1 MANGEAPMPQMRD
14 AIKPLFDGADTENL
28 IIYGE
33 PGKDKTMTIMNTIKE
48 FERTSRMKTI
58 YVDCWQYSTRMAVY
72 SLIARAID
80 EMLPR
85 RGLARDEVFDRIIE
99 IMEKENTKVFL
110 VLDGVE
116 GLFWQG
122 EDRLL
127 DAICMK
133 RELFRVIGIASDAQ
147 LLIRDASRFAVLGF
161 RCYKAKRTS
170 DDKIALERV
179 ELEDAEGSEH
189 ENSYLGMSLS
199 DEERIIMD
207 IVRSGPKSSTELYTA
222 FSRQVKRSKRQIRN
236 YLSRLEAKKLLSIQT
251 VEGISPLLNTRM
263 IQLNI
268 RAESARPE
276 AVCPR
281 PCPRDAILHKVA
293 PDI

>member
-1 MANGEAPMPQMRD
+1 MKGQYPPAKAIGNEAPMRD

-33 PGKDKTMTIMNTIKE
+33 PGKDKTTAIMGAIKE
-48 FERTSRMKTI
+48 FERASRMKTI

-99 IMEKENTKVFL
+99 IMEKENAKLLL
-110 VLDGVE
+110 VLDGIE

-133 RELFRVIGIASDAQ
+133 RKLFRVIGIAGDAR
-147 LLIRDASRFAVLGF
+147 LLTKDAPRFAALGF
-161 RCYKAKRTS
+161 RIYWL
-170 DDKIALERV
+170 DKVA
-179 ELEDAEGSEH
+179 DAQSFKTGA
-189 ENSYLGMSLS
+189 ENLR
-199 DEERIIMD
+199 EEEQIILD
-207 IVRSGPKSSTELYTA
+207 IVRNGPKSSTELYTA
-222 FSRQVKRSKRQIRN
+222 FSNKVKRSKRQIRN
-236 YLSRLEAKKLLSIQT
+236 YLSRLEAKRILRIQT
-251 VEGISPLLNTRM
+251 LE
-263 IQLNI
+263 
-268 RAESARPE
+268 
-276 AVCPR
+276 
-281 PCPRDAILHKVA
+281 
-293 PDI
+293 